1 MTTPVTAID
10 QRFSDPE
17 AQAVSW
23 DDTQRLLETA
33 ETSWLS
39 TVRADGRPHV
49 TPLVAVWSDGA
60 LYFHT
65 GAGEQKYR
73 NLQANPYV
81 VLTCG
86 SSAWDHGT
94 DVVVEGR
101 AVHVTDEAVL
111 TRVARAYAKRWDGR
125 WQLEAR
131 DGHFADKEGGW
142 PSEVFQVTPARAF
155 AHAKGDPFGATTHR
169 F

>member
-1 MTTPVTAID
+1 MTTPATALD
-10 QRFSDPE
+10 QRYSAPD
-17 AQAVSW
+17 AQPVSW
-23 DDTQRLLETA
+23 ADTQRLLEAA
-33 ETSWLS
+33 ETSWIS

-65 GAGEQKYR
+65 GAGEQKFR

-86 SSAWDHGT
+86 SSAWDRGT
-94 DVVVEGR
+94 DVVLEGK

-111 TRVARAYAKRWDGR
+111 TRVAQAYADRWDGR
-125 WQLEAR
+125 WQLEVR
-131 DGHFADKEGGW
+131 DGHFADKDEGW
-142 PSEVFQVTPARAF
+142 PSEVFQVIPAKAF